1 MAIKRSP
8 TLGKL
13 SDPKVRAALFYAKKR
28 RLARLK
34 AQQEAEPPGEGD
46 EE

>member
-8 TLGKL
+8 RLAKP
-13 SDPKVRAALFYAKKR
+13 SDPKMRAALHAARKR

-34 AQQEAEPPGEGD
+34 AQKEAQG
-46 EE
+46 